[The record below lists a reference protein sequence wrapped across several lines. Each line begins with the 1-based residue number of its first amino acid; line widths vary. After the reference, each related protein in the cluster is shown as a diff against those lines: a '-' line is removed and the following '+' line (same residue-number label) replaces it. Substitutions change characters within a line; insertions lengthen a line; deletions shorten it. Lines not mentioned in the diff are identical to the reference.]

1 MDQSNFNTI
10 ERSRKQGH
18 HLTLDERGMIQALHE
33 QGYSLRGI
41 AAAVGCAH
49 TTVHYELRR
58 GTPERKGGRGRM
70 PKYTAKRGQQAYKE
84 HRRNARR
91 PCKLDSDNCEPFIQW
106 MVEHVRKKRWS
117 LDTCVGHARL
127 QNLFQPEQ
135 IPCTKTL
142 YNMLWAGKLP
152 LSLFDVPQAL
162 GRKQHRKWNRKNKR
176 MKGRS
181 IEERPAIV
189 SKGTEIGHWEI
200 DTVVGQREG
209 REAVAFTAVEKVT
222 RNYIAIRISGRT
234 SAGVEDAMNKLQDL
248 YGKERFSQVFK
259 TMTAD
264 NGPEFETLSK
274 FERLGTSIYF
284 THPYSSWERPQNER
298 HNGLLRDFIPKGTS
312 IEPFSDEDVLTMAD
326 TLNQRPRRILGY
338 HTPTELFDRFL
349 DEVYA
354 IDNVS

>member
-1 MDQSNFNTI
+1 MS
-10 ERSRKQGH
+10 S
-18 HLTLDERGMIQALHE
+18 TLGA
-33 QGYSLRGI
+33 SLLR
-41 AAAVGCAH
+41 
-49 TTVHYELRR
+49 TVLSD
-58 GTPERKGGRGRM
+58 GTLKILGSGLDKG
-70 PKYTAKRGQQAYKE
+70 P
-84 HRRNARR
+84 
-91 PCKLDSDNCEPFIQW
+91 I
-106 MVEHVRKKRWS
+106 
-117 LDTCVGHARL
+117 
-127 QNLFQPEQ
+127 
-135 IPCTKTL
+135 I
-142 YNMLWAGKLP
+142 
-152 LSLFDVPQAL
+152 L
-162 GRKQHRKWNRKNKR
+162 GRKRHRKWNRKNKR

>member
-18 HLTLDERGMIQALHE
+18 HLTHERGMIQALHE

-135 IPCTKTL
+135 IPCTRTL

-181 IEERPAIV
+181 IEDRPAI
-189 SKGTEIGHWEI
+189 
-200 DTVVGQREG
+200 Q
-209 REAVAFTAVEKVT
+209 
-222 RNYIAIRISGRT
+222 
-234 SAGVEDAMNKLQDL
+234 
-248 YGKERFSQVFK
+248 
-259 TMTAD
+259 
-264 NGPEFETLSK
+264 
-274 FERLGTSIYF
+274 
-284 THPYSSWERPQNER
+284 SSSSTDFPQASP
-298 HNGLLRDFIPKGTS
+298 G
-312 IEPFSDEDVLTMAD
+312 
-326 TLNQRPRRILGY
+326 
-338 HTPTELFDRFL
+338 
-349 DEVYA
+349 
-354 IDNVS
+354 

>member
-1 MDQSNFNTI
+1 
-10 ERSRKQGH
+10 
-18 HLTLDERGMIQALHE
+18 
-33 QGYSLRGI
+33 
-41 AAAVGCAH
+41 
-49 TTVHYELRR
+49 
-58 GTPERKGGRGRM
+58 
-70 PKYTAKRGQQAYKE
+70 
-84 HRRNARR
+84 
-91 PCKLDSDNCEPFIQW
+91 
-106 MVEHVRKKRWS
+106 
-117 LDTCVGHARL
+117 
-127 QNLFQPEQ
+127 
-135 IPCTKTL
+135 
-142 YNMLWAGKLP
+142 
-152 LSLFDVPQAL
+152 
-162 GRKQHRKWNRKNKR
+162 
-176 MKGRS
+176 
-181 IEERPAIV
+181 
-189 SKGTEIGHWEI
+189 
-200 DTVVGQREG
+200 
-209 REAVAFTAVEKVT
+209 
-222 RNYIAIRISGRT
+222 
-234 SAGVEDAMNKLQDL
+234 MNKLQDL